1 MSAKHIYRLLAIFL
15 GYGLI
20 ICGFFVFGENLQKE
34 TKYLDIFMS
43 CLIFTQFV
51 EFTLFPLVN
60 LSERAHKE
68 IGMMGLHLLSVNL
81 CCILSIAVMALGI
94 GYEWAFKAQLIAQLG
109 IIFIALIGRLAT
121 LHAGEKVEEC
131 YVKEQKQVMG
141 RQMLRSTMDML
152 VEDAIQA
159 KSLDAKTRNR
169 IQEISEEIRFITPSA
184 LTEAQELDQ
193 QFCLLA
199 ETLRVMMRDVAIN
212 QGQIAEETER
222 LNRILEKRR
231 NVRAS

>member
-20 ICGFFVFGENLQKE
+20 ICGFFVFGENLPKD

-51 EFTLFPLVN
+51 EFILFPLVN
-60 LSERAHKE
+60 LSEKAHKE
-68 IGMMGLHLLSVNL
+68 IGMMGLHLLSVNI
-81 CCILSIAVMALGI
+81 CSILSITVIALGI

-109 IIFIALIGRLAT
+109 IILIALIGRVAT

-131 YVKEQKQVMG
+131 YVKEQRQVVGKQT
-141 RQMLRSTMDML
+141 LRSTMDML

-159 KSLDAKTRNR
+159 KGLEEKTRNR

-184 LTEAQELDQ
+184 LPETQELDQ
-193 QFCLLA
+193 QFCLLV
-199 ETLRVMMRDVAIN
+199 ETLRVMMRDVTVN
-212 QGQIAEETER
+212 QGQIVDETER
-222 LNRILEKRR
+222 LSRILEKRR
-231 NVRAS
+231 NVR